1 MKLNEKQK
9 ILLTIAVFGILVAGL
24 VTLNIFKFQQR
35 SELLAKL
42 DGLRQEEEKAN
53 DKIKRI
59 PELRDKRSNLAN
71 IIDEYTEI
79 LPKEE
84 HTQHDAFVEI
94 IDGYRR
100 DTQIVIQKTEYLKP
114 KTETAPAP
122 AGQAG
127 EGSKRQKENFIRHRY
142 KFKLVGTV
150 PDFLRFI
157 NKIENHTRFLKIDAI
172 SIRPLGSA
180 EEANESSGDDKADAD
195 EIGRA
200 RIPYKDIELTVSTYT
215 YSKSGGE
222 KK

>member
-9 ILLTIAVFGILVAGL
+9 IALVALVFGLAIAGL
-24 VTLNIFKFQQR
+24 VALNVMKFRQR
-35 SELLAKL
+35 AELLAKI
-42 DGLRQEEEKAN
+42 DGLKEEESKAN
-53 DKIKRI
+53 EKIKRI
-59 PELRDKRSNLAN
+59 PELREKRTNLAN
-71 IIDEYTEI
+71 IIDQYAEI

-100 DTQIVIQKTEYLKP
+100 DTQIVIQRTEYLKP
-114 KTETAPAP
+114 KTETGDAT
-122 AGQAG
+122 
-127 EGSKRQKENFIRHRY
+127 KKQKENFIRHRY

-172 SIRPLGSA
+172 SIKPLGAA
-180 EEANESSGDDKADAD
+180 EETNEFDDRSDSEEIAKA
-195 EIGRA
+195 RV
-200 RIPYKDIELTVSTYT
+200 PYKDIELTVSTYT
-215 YSKSGGE
+215 YSKGEGE